1 MSLWSARLTHAAP
14 IFSDAFN
21 YSDGPLVNVSGGTW
35 VHHSGTTTGEVKV
48 VSARAFLSQ
57 TNGEDVSAL
66 LPGQPYS
73 PTNDTVLYARFTV
86 NFRSLP
92 TGSNGAY
99 FAHFKDAGT
108 SGFRDKIYAFTNGAT
123 PGSFRI
129 GIANADSAAPSAVFS
144 DNFSTNADYVLVTR
158 YVVSNATSTLWLN

>member
-14 IFSDAFN
+14 IFTDAFN

-57 TNGEDVSAL
+57 TNGEDVSGL

-108 SGFRDKIYAFTNGAT
+108 SGFRDKIYVATNGAA
-123 PGSFRI
+123 GGKFRI
-129 GIANADSAAPSAVFS
+129 GMANADSSAPSAFLA
-144 DNFSTNADYVLVTR
+144 TNLSLNSDYVLVTR
-158 YVVSNATSTLWLN
+158 YVLS